1 MPAEGA
7 RCCAELQDGVL
18 SACRAALGI
27 AGTRCSWE
35 LLRGTCKM
43 CPCWPHWGCWD
54 EAIFNQK
61 ILIAELFLNALLT
74 FLLPTFVGLMPQ

>member
-1 MPAEGA
+1 M
-7 RCCAELQDGVL
+7 L
-18 SACRAALGI
+18 CRAAGRSAVCVQSRTGCC

-74 FLLPTFVGLMPQ
+74 SLLPTFVGLMPQ